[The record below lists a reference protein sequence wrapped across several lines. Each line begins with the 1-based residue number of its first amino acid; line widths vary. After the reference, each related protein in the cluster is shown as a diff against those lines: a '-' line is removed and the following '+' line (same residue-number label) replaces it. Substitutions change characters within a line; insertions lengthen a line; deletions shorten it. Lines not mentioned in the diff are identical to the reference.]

1 MEKHGNDI
9 MRCLNMQ
16 GVTLVE
22 LMVALAISSIISA
35 AMYSAYTG
43 LQRVNHD
50 QELIVETQ
58 QNLRAGLDMMAR
70 EIRMAGY
77 DPDKKWNA
85 GFTAATATSVTF
97 TINDVDD
104 KDGDGLEDD
113 GDGRD
118 NDGDGQIDEI
128 GELKTVSYDF
138 NVGYGDTDGIN
149 DVRRRVDAGNWIVLI
164 ENVERVEFYYTLAD
178 GTQLPTLDT
187 ATGQLST
194 VPLTATQRSQ
204 IRSVQISVLAR
215 APGISLNYRNNE
227 TYRSASGRVW
237 GPFNDNVRRRM
248 QILQVN
254 CRNMGW

>member
-1 MEKHGNDI
+1 MKKNTKK
-9 MRCLNMQ
+9 Q
-16 GVTLVE
+16 GFTLVE
-22 LMVALAISSIISA
+22 LMVALAISSIVVA
-35 AMYSAYTG
+35 AMYSAYTD
-43 LQRVNHD
+43 LQSVNHD
-50 QELIVETQ
+50 QTLIVEMQ
-58 QNLRAGLDMMAR
+58 QNLRAGLDTITR

-77 DPDKKWNA
+77 DPDKKWGA
-85 GFTAATATSVTF
+85 GFTNATATSVSF

-104 KDGDGLEDD
+104 EDGDGIEDD
-113 GDGRD
+113 GDKSD

-138 NVGYGDTDGIN
+138 NAGYGDTDGIN

-164 ENVERVEFYYTLAD
+164 ENVDGLEFFYTLAD
-178 GTQLPTLDT
+178 GTATLT
-187 ATGQLST
+187 PSA
-194 VPLTATQRSQ
+194 AQRSQ

-215 APGISLNYRNNE
+215 APGISLNYRNSA
-227 TYRSASGRVW
+227 TYTSASGAVW